1 MQKIITH
8 LDAQESLFLDQQLN
22 QISDRLFDYKRP
34 QLNAREAFPISY
46 EGDAGAEFITFR
58 QFDETGEAK
67 IIATA
72 GDDLPIANTVMEE
85 YQVKV
90 AMLGNAFDYSVKEVK
105 SSALANVDLESR
117 RATASQ
123 KAIEQKLNMIA
134 WNGDAK
140 YKLQGFFNAPNI
152 PQGSAITGNWNDP
165 ATTPQEMYDDVQAG
179 IVAQVDLTK
188 GVFEAN
194 EVWLPAGKLATIKST
209 RMAEGTDTTVAT
221 FIEMNLNVIFKSYA
235 ECSGAGAGSTDR
247 MVIVNKN
254 ADNFTLEI
262 PEELQVLAVQEIN
275 LSYLVPMYLQT
286 AGVAVH
292 QPYSVSF
299 IDGI

>member
-22 QISDRLFDYKRP
+22 QISDRLFDYQRP

-46 EGDAGAEFITFR
+46 EGDAGAEYITFR

-72 GDDLPIANTVMEE
+72 SDDLPIADSVMEE

-90 AMLGNAFDYSVKEVK
+90 AMLGNAFAYSVKEVK
-105 SSALANVDLESR
+105 SSALANIDLESR
-117 RATASQ
+117 RAMASQ

-134 WNGDAK
+134 WSGDAK

-152 PQGSAITGNWNDP
+152 PTGTAITGNWGNP
-165 ATTPQEMYDDVQAG
+165 ATTAQQMYDDVQATV
-179 IVAQVDLTK
+179 VAQIDLTK

-194 EVWLPAGKLATIKST
+194 EIWLPAGKLAILKST
-209 RMAEGTDTTVAT
+209 RMADGTDTTVAT
-221 FIEMNLNVIFKSYA
+221 FCEMNLNVVFKSYA
-235 ECSGAGAGSTDR
+235 ECSGAGAGGKDR
-247 MVIVNKN
+247 MVTVNKSP
-254 ADNFTLEI
+254 DNFTLEI

-275 LSYLVPMYLQT
+275 LSYKIPMYLQT

-292 QPYSVSF
+292 QPFAISF
-299 IDGI
+299 TDGI